1 MASADQPKVIL
12 LCEDIVDQKVHFGSQ
27 MSEEQERNLKKFY
40 STIEMYLLGQ
50 PMIYVDSTEV
60 SLNTLST

>member
-1 MASADQPKVIL
+1 VASADQPKVIL

-40 STIEMYLLGQ
+40 STIEMYLLG
-50 PMIYVDSTEV
+50 
-60 SLNTLST
+60 